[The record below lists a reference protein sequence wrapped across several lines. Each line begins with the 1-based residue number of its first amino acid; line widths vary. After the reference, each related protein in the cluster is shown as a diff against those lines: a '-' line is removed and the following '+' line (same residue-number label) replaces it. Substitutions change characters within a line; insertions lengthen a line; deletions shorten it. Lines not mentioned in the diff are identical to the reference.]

1 MTTSRAQK
9 LLIMRQPKHK
19 SGFAKGTRT
28 VLLQACS
35 YAGQDD
41 VIIRNS
47 ITDTTLQKVEKKTVA
62 SFDSAQ
68 IKDLRSHLDN
78 DLRDAFDLKLGTGLR
93 TSEVLALRW
102 KMRTTPRTMGR

>member
-1 MTTSRAQK
+1 M
-9 LLIMRQPKHK
+9 
-19 SGFAKGTRT
+19 
-28 VLLQACS
+28 LLQMFS
-35 YAGQDD
+35 YAVQDD
-41 VIIRNS
+41 VITRNPIS
-47 ITDTTLQKVEKKTVA
+47 DTTLQKVEKKTVE

-102 KMRTTPRTMGR
+102 KMWTTPRTMGR